1 MPWQLL
7 ANHAEILAV
16 HSAYMGFGQ
25 ILYYG
30 GDEHDPDHNTR
41 HLFDATRLYD
51 CNSTAVTK
59 VSSPHFDAF
68 CSGHAF
74 LGAANVVKLLV
85 GGGTEEF
92 PDEVPGLHHPHFP
105 GLRDAAI
112 FSSPSFVPPSAGG
125 WDWTTAARMNTGP
138 MAPKSEVPNADPER
152 TGGRWYPTLL
162 TLPNGDVIALSGHP
176 GPSDQFHSN
185 DIPEVFSQSP
195 PPTGRW
201 RRLAPYTN
209 AAALT
214 YYQQHALPF
223 FPRAHLLP
231 SGDII
236 CTNPVL
242 ENTYTLLPDVGP
254 FGGAFTRV
262 CRFPASAMDDFNGF
276 ASTSVLLPLR
286 RRENFRARVLI
297 CGGTSVTPYLLDLK
311 GWKPSLASSAGW
323 AWQPTGKRA
332 IGRRRVHANAT
343 LLPTGEVLVTGG
355 IDVGRGELTLDVR
368 GVKQP
373 EIYNPYADSWT
384 VVAEDAQSIRNYH
397 SVALLMPDGRVWTA
411 GSDHDAG
418 RGLAA
423 RNLDIELFE
432 PWYYSDPGRPHI
444 TAAPSLA
451 YPGETIYVESTF
463 AGEIERVVL
472 VRCGSCTHA
481 FNPDQRLLEL
491 AFRHPT
497 GDVLLV
503 EMPPDN
509 FIVPPGPYFIFTIR
523 KKAGTLGL
531 PSSGTE
537 IYIVPEHPP
546 KGGRPPGR
554 QEESTRGGEARK

>member
-7 ANHAEILAV
+7 ANHAEVLAV

-25 ILYYG
+25 ILYFG
-30 GDEHDPDHNTR
+30 GDEHDAVRNAS
-41 HLFDATRLYD
+41 HLFDASRLYD

-59 VSSPHFDAF
+59 ITSPRFDAF

-74 LGAANVVKLLV
+74 LGTANVVKLLV
-85 GGGTEEF
+85 GGGTDTF
-92 PDEVPGLHHPHFP
+92 PEGAPDHHRLLEHFP

-125 WDWTTAARMNTGP
+125 WDWTTAARMNTGTT
-138 MAPKSEVPNADPER
+138 MAPTPPKIPNPDPER
-152 TGGRWYPTLL
+152 TGGRWYPTLM

-176 GPSDQFHSN
+176 GPHDDLHSN

-195 PPTGRW
+195 APVGKW
-201 RRLAPYTN
+201 RRLAPFTN
-209 AAALT
+209 AAALA
-214 YYQQHALPF
+214 YYKHHALPL
-223 FPRAHLLP
+223 FPRVHLLP

-236 CTNPVL
+236 CTNPIL
-242 ENTYTLLPDVGP
+242 EGTYTLLPDVGP
-254 FGGAFTRV
+254 YGGSFTQV

-297 CGGTSVTPYLLDLK
+297 CGGTSVTPFLLDLK

-323 AWQPTGKRA
+323 DWQPTGKRA
-332 IGRRRVHANAT
+332 IGQRRVDANAT

-355 IDVGRGELTLDVR
+355 IDVGRREPSPDTR
-368 GVKQP
+368 GVMQA
-373 EIYNPYADSWT
+373 EIYDPYANKWK
-384 VVAEDAQSIRNYH
+384 VVAPPDAQSVRNYH

-411 GSDHDAG
+411 GSNHDHG
-418 RGLAA
+418 RGPAA

-432 PWYYSDPGRPHI
+432 PWYYGDPGRPHI

-451 YPGETIYVESTF
+451 YPGETIYMESTF
-463 AGEIERVVL
+463 ADEIERVVL

-481 FNPDQRLLEL
+481 FNPDQRLIEVG
-491 AFRHPT
+491 FQHPT
-497 GDVLLV
+497 GAVLLA

-509 FIVPPGPYFIFTIR
+509 FIMPPGPYFIFTIR

-546 KGGRPPGR
+546 GVGRPPGHGR
-554 QEESTRGGEARK
+554 